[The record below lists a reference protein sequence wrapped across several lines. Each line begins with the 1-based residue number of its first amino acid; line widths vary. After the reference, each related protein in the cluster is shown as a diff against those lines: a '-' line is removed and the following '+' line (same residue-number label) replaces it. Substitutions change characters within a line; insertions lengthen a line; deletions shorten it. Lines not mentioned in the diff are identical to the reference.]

1 MLTLKENLS
10 FDQAKIITESDQ
22 EGKNLFMQGIFVQ
35 GDKRNQNSRVY
46 PVTEISRA
54 VKAIQEK
61 IETGYSVLG
70 EADHPDDLQV
80 NLDRVSHMI
89 EKMWMDGQDGYGR
102 LKLLPTPMGNICK
115 TLLENGVKLGV
126 SSRGLGTLK
135 ENRDGVQV
143 VQDDFHLATAAD
155 IVADPSAPDAF
166 VRGIMENKEWV
177 VVNGVWTEQHC
188 DMSKKYIKK
197 ASKKQLE
204 EAKIQVF
211 ERFLRHLSSK

>member
-1 MLTLKENLS
+1 MLTLKENLTYS
-10 FDQAKIITESDQ
+10 QAKIITESSQD
-22 EGKNLFMQGIFVQ
+22 GKSMYMQGIFVQ

-46 PVTEISRA
+46 PVNEISKA

-126 SSRGLGTLK
+126 SSRGSGNVT
-135 ENRDGVQV
+135 ESGSVSEFEIQTV
-143 VQDDFHLATAAD
+143 D
-155 IVADPSAPDAF
+155 IVANPSAPDAYPDPLF
-166 VRGIMENKEWV
+166 EQIMNGHRGNILLDVAKAVNNDSVAEKYLQKEV
-177 VVNGVWTEQHC
+177 LQFIEKL
-188 DMSKKYIKK
+188 DIRRS
-197 ASKKQLE
+197 
-204 EAKIQVF
+204 
-211 ERFLRHLSSK
+211 

>member
-1 MLTLKENLS
+1 MLTLKENLTYS
-10 FDQAKIITESDQ
+10 QAKIITEASSD
-22 EGKNLFMQGIFVQ
+22 GKSMYMEGIFVQ
-35 GDKRNQNSRVY
+35 GEKRNQNSRVY
-46 PVTEISRA
+46 PVQEISKA

-126 SSRGLGTLK
+126 SSRGSGNVT
-135 ENRDGVQV
+135 ESGSVSEFEIQTV
-143 VQDDFHLATAAD
+143 D
-155 IVADPSAPDAF
+155 IVANPSAPDAYPDPLYEQIMNGK
-166 VRGIMENKEWV
+166 RGNILLDVASAVNNDTVANQYLQKEV
-177 VVNGVWTEQHC
+177 LKFIEKL
-188 DMSKKYIKK
+188 DIRRS
-197 ASKKQLE
+197 
-204 EAKIQVF
+204 
-211 ERFLRHLSSK
+211 

>member
-10 FDQAKIITESDQ
+10 YSQAKIITEASSD
-22 EGKNLFMQGIFVQ
+22 GKSMYMEGIFVQ
-35 GDKRNQNSRVY
+35 GEKRNQNSRVY
-46 PVTEISRA
+46 PVNEISKA

-126 SSRGLGTLK
+126 SSRGSGNVT
-135 ENRDGVQV
+135 ESGSVSEFEIQTV
-143 VQDDFHLATAAD
+143 D
-155 IVADPSAPDAF
+155 IVANPSAPDAYPDPLYEQIMNGK
-166 VRGIMENKEWV
+166 RGNILLDVATAVNNDSIANQYLQKEV
-177 VVNGVWTEQHC
+177 LKFIEKL
-188 DMSKKYIKK
+188 DIRRS
-197 ASKKQLE
+197 
-204 EAKIQVF
+204 
-211 ERFLRHLSSK
+211 

>member
-1 MLTLKENLS
+1 MKL
-10 FDQAKIITESDQ
+10 ITEVNDQ
-22 EGKNLFMQGIFVQ
+22 VRYITEEKAGKKSLYIEGVFLQSNLKN
-35 GDKRNQNSRVY
+35 RNGRMY
-46 PVTEISRA
+46 PAEIMEKEISRYMTEA
-54 VKAIQEK
+54 VENNRAFGE
-61 IETGYSVLG
+61 LG
-70 EADHPDDLQV
+70 HPDGPSI
-80 NLDRVSHMI
+80 NLDRVSHI
-89 EKMWMDGQDGYGR
+89 VTELRRDGDNWIGKA
-102 LKLLPTPMGNICK
+102 KLTETPMGNIARG
-115 TLLENGVKLGV
+115 LIESGGQLGV

-135 ENRDGVQV
+135 EDRDGVQV

>member
-1 MLTLKENLS
+1 MKL
-10 FDQAKIITESDQ
+10 ITEVNEQ
-22 EGKNLFMQGIFVQ
+22 VRYITEEKNGKKALYIEGVFLQSNIKN
-35 GDKRNQNSRVY
+35 RNGRMY
-46 PVTEISRA
+46 PSEIMGKEINRYMKEAVENNRA
-54 VKAIQEK
+54 FGE
-61 IETGYSVLG
+61 LG
-70 EADHPDDLQV
+70 HPDGPSI
-80 NLDRVSHMI
+80 NLDRVSHI
-89 EKMWMDGQDGYGR
+89 ITELRQDGDNWVGKA
-102 LKLLPTPMGNICK
+102 KLTETPMGNIARG
-115 TLLENGVKLGV
+115 LIESGGQLGV

-166 VRGIMENKEWV
+166 VRGIMENKEWL

>member
-10 FDQAKIITESDQ
+10 YSQAKIITEASSD
-22 EGKNLFMQGIFVQ
+22 GKSMYMEGIFVQ
-35 GDKRNQNSRVY
+35 GEKRNQNSRVY
-46 PVTEISRA
+46 PVQEISKA

-126 SSRGLGTLK
+126 SSRGSGNVT
-135 ENRDGVQV
+135 ESGSVSEFEIQTV
-143 VQDDFHLATAAD
+143 D
-155 IVADPSAPDAF
+155 IVANPSAPDAYPNPLYEQIMNGK
-166 VRGIMENKEWV
+166 RGNILLDVASAVNDDSVANQYLQKEV
-177 VVNGVWTEQHC
+177 LKFIEKL
-188 DMSKKYIKK
+188 DIRRS
-197 ASKKQLE
+197 
-204 EAKIQVF
+204 
-211 ERFLRHLSSK
+211 